1 MVKSLSFPT
10 GGTGLI
16 SGQGTKKRSHM
27 HVVQPQNKGR
37 GGSLLLRMKSKSKKA
52 MSEGTESLP
61 KSKVLGVDIVML
73 VLVLRYPFWSISA
86 SR

>member
-10 GGTGLI
+10 GGMGLI

-27 HVVQPQNKGR
+27 HVVQPQNKG
-37 GGSLLLRMKSKSKKA
+37 GKSLLLCMKSKSKKA

-61 KSKVLGVDIVML
+61 KNKVLGVDTVML
-73 VLVLRYPFWSISA
+73 VLVLRHPFWSISA

>member
-10 GGTGLI
+10 GGMGLI

-27 HVVQPQNKGR
+27 HVVQPQNKGE
-37 GGSLLLRMKSKSKKA
+37 SLLLCMKSKSKKA

-61 KSKVLGVDIVML
+61 KSKVLGVDTVML
-73 VLVLRYPFWSISA
+73 VLVLRHPFWSISA